1 MLYSSWKQ
9 VMLKKSFILFV
20 LISGIALFSGKQ
32 CFAETVTYNHKS
44 GIYHKHSC
52 KSAIRCTKNCLKIE
66 KKDAIK
72 NGGRP
77 CKICGG

>member
-1 MLYSSWKQ
+1 
-9 VMLKKSFILFV
+9 MLKKSFFLFMFISSVV
-20 LISGIALFSGKQ
+20 LFQ
-32 CFAETVTYNHKS
+32 VNNVFAETVTYNHKS

-52 KSAIRCTKNCLKIE
+52 KSAIKCTKNCLKIE

-77 CKICGG
+77 CKICGGQ